1 VRPTFAW
8 QAGLAAAPDTT
19 PTMRIS
25 DSLIASSLVARLA
38 TASERLFRLQ
48 EQVASGLAFSTPS
61 QNPSG
66 AVRAVALRS
75 GLAELS
81 RYRANCADAGPHLS
95 LTEAALDNISTSL
108 RQAHTIG
115 LAMSPFD
122 QPANNALADQIHQIA
137 AAIVRDANAAPD
149 GRYLFAGHETLTPPL
164 VENPAEIPPYLYQG
178 DRGDIAFRLARNVT
192 IVGNL
197 DAAEIL
203 NFDGAVD
210 PARTDALET
219 LRQLEVALRAGD
231 FEAAQ
236 DSLGAIQWHLNR
248 VVALRGSTGALIQHV
263 QLADRR
269 LEHSVN
275 TLQGV
280 LSDVQDADIAQ
291 AVLQLRSQEIAYQAA
306 AAAASSLHRAS
317 LLDYF

>member
-1 VRPTFAW
+1 
-8 QAGLAAAPDTT
+8 
-19 PTMRIS
+19 MRIS
-25 DSLIASSLVARLA
+25 NSLIANTIVARLA
-38 TASERLFRLQ
+38 RASERLFRRQ
-48 EQVASGLAFSTPS
+48 EQVASGLAFTTPS

-81 RYRANCADAGPHLS
+81 RYRDNCSEAAPRLS
-95 LTEAALDNISTSL
+95 LTEAALSNISASL
-108 RQAHTIG
+108 REAYTIG
-115 LAMSPFD
+115 LAMTPYD
-122 QPANNALADQIHQIA
+122 QPANDALADQIHQIA
-137 AAIVRDANAAPD
+137 EAIVRDANAAPE

-164 VENPAEIPPYLYQG
+164 IENPAGIPPYLYQG

-192 IVGNL
+192 IVANL
-197 DAAEIL
+197 DAAEVL

-236 DSLGAIQWHLNR
+236 TALGTVQWHLNG
-248 VVALRGSTGALIQHV
+248 VVALRGTTGALIQHV
-263 QLADRR
+263 QLADHR

-275 TLQGV
+275 TLQGI
-280 LSDVQDADIAQ
+280 LSGIQDVDIAQ
-291 AVLQLRSQEIAYQAA
+291 AVTDLRSQEIAYQAA
-306 AAAASSLHRAS
+306 AAAASTLHHAA
-317 LLDYF
+317 LLDYL